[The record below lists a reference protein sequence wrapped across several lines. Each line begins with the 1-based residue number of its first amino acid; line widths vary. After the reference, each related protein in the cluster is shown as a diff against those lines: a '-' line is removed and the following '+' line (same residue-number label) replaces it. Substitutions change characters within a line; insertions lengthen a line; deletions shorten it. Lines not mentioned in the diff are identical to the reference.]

1 MSATGHSSSFSALRT
16 AMVAALLTI
25 GVALCWWPAFNIAA
39 QQAVDAGLKR
49 ALVSFAT
56 ARTLH
61 GVVSVVQGTE
71 LAVQPMGMGVTL
83 TPGRLL
89 TPINELTAQV
99 ADWMLWASV
108 AFGLQKFLLEMGAN
122 VWVSGAVSALAL
134 LWLALRRGGR
144 DPPWLAQAL
153 VLLLFVRLVM
163 PVTILGSEQLFAR
176 FLAQPY
182 NESQL
187 ASDTATKRLQALQ
200 SEAPPADTKE
210 SAEGKDTGSSDAAAT
225 RLLDRLKQWGSDA
238 KEAAS
243 HPVQAAQARL
253 GEIAAAVDQLVERL
267 VTLIVVFALQTLV
280 IPLLLAWGMLQL
292 FKGLVRPLPQPMSG
306 AIASA

>member
-61 GVVSVVQGTE
+61 GVVSAVQGTE

-83 TPGRLL
+83 TPGRVL

-182 NESQL
+182 AQSQL
-187 ASDTATKRLQALQ
+187 ASDTATKKLQTLQ
-200 SEAPPADTKE
+200 DQAPPADATP
-210 SAEGKDTGSSDAAAT
+210 SGDAS
-225 RLLDRLKQWGSDA
+225 LLDRLKQWGSDA

>member
-1 MSATGHSSSFSALRT
+1 MAPRSRRLDAC
-16 AMVAALLTI
+16 VALLLALA
-25 GVALCWWPAFNIAA
+25 VALCWLPAPQVLADH
-39 QQAVDAGLKR
+39 AVDSGLKR

-108 AFGLQKFLLEMGAN
+108 AFGLQKFLLGMGGSF
-122 VWVSGAVSALAL
+122 WVSAAVSAVAL
-134 LWLALRRGGR
+134 LWLGLSLRGRG
-144 DPPWLAQAL
+144 PPWLARL
-153 VLLLFVRLVM
+153 LTLLLFVRLVM
-163 PVTILGSEQLFAR
+163 PITILGSEQLFAH

-182 NESQL
+182 EESQL
-187 ASDTATKRLQALQ
+187 ASDTASKQLQALQ
-200 SEAPPADTKE
+200 SETPPADT
-210 SAEGKDTGSSDAAAT
+210 AEPAEDTGAENS
-225 RLLDRLKQWGSDA
+225 LLDRIRQWGSSARDTA
-238 KEAAS
+238 TRPME
-243 HPVQAAQARL
+243 AAQARL

-280 IPLLLAWGMLQL
+280 IPLLLAWALLQL
-292 FKGLVRPLPQPMSG
+292 FKGLVQPMSG
-306 AIASA
+306 AMPSA